1 MEISG
6 SLMSAG
12 LHAMQTGQQKAVEA
26 AQNVA
31 STGSG
36 DMNIADLTTQLMQME
51 QAKAMSEAGAKMVE
65 SADEALGTVINTMA

>member
-31 STGSG
+31 SMGSG

-51 QAKAMSEAGAKMVE
+51 QAKVMTEAGAKMVE